1 MLQHQIASMEP
12 TDVVDVFVDANQV
25 EFERFVVKHGVTVKQ
40 SFGSL
45 HHVTISKAALLA
57 LDEMPGLR
65 NIEFYWMKGQ
75 AFNDTMLV
83 NNRVTPIHSGGN
95 PLPMPYTGKD
105 VVVGVV
111 DAGMDVYHGDFRD
124 SLGNARVLELWDQLA
139 GLKWDSTD
147 INNRSCTHQGQLAWF
162 GHGSQVTGIAAG
174 NGLAVGKY
182 KGVAP
187 ESDIV
192 AVNSDFNATNWLGT
206 VVDAFDFI
214 YRHADTLGKPV
225 VINASIGTYEGS
237 HDGLD
242 IPALMIDTMIK
253 AKKGRALVAAA
264 GNAGTVP
271 FHLRYSLSSDTNFT
285 WFKYNTT
292 TTMVFWEMWA
302 DSLDFVNA
310 SFAFG
315 ADQVSPAFKF
325 RGATAF
331 DQINNRLNQT
341 ITDSIMAGP
350 NVLAYVQTYAEYV
363 RGRYRMQVTMNNP
376 DSSGY
381 YFRFMTTGSGKFDV
395 WSPYWGGTS
404 EMVSSGLP
412 SVGAFPDI
420 QYYKRPDTLQTIVS
434 SFQCLES
441 VITVANYTNTDAYW
455 DYDTVLQVS
464 TEIRGAIANT
474 SSFGPSR
481 LGFQKPDLAATGNN
495 TMSSCDSFIVA
506 LALSNSQEY
515 NIGIGGGH
523 KKNGGTSMAAP
534 VVAGTAALM
543 LQRCPTMGWKELHDA
558 IVTTTYTDT
567 FTGSVPNNR
576 WGGGKLDAMAAISTT
591 IRDFTINPGTGNIC
605 ASDSVQVSGPPGF
618 TGFLW
623 SNGSTTASFFEDSTS
638 VFSAFADDT
647 SGCRQTSDTITLTL
661 VPAAPKLSITQSND
675 TLLVPQ
681 GYSPYQWHLNG
692 NPVGGQTNWYTVP
705 TVNGNYHV
713 TYVDS
718 NGCPGVSD
726 TISFVSG
733 LETFGSGVV
742 SIAPNPTNGHTTIN
756 FDQNWSNK
764 QIVITMNSV
773 DGSLVFNDIMTVR
786 GTQVS
791 FNVSDLANGLYF
803 LNIVGNGTRISC
815 RLSVFR

>member
-1 MLQHQIASMEP
+1 MLGRQLAGMHNGEEIE
-12 TDVVDVFVDANQV
+12 VFIEVDPLTFE
-25 EFERFVVKHGVTVKQ
+25 EFAKTHTLEVKR

-45 HHVTISKAALLA
+45 YQIRITKSDLLA
-57 LDEMPGLR
+57 LDELEGLG

-75 AFNDTMLV
+75 AMTDTMLV
-83 NNRVTPIHSGGN
+83 NNRVTSVHNGGN
-95 PLPMPYTGKD
+95 PLPTPYTGKD

-124 SLGNARVLELWDQLA
+124 STGNARVLELWDQLA
-139 GLKWDSTD
+139 GLKWDSAD
-147 INNRSCTHQGQLAWF
+147 INNRTCTHQGQLSWF
-162 GHGSQVTGIAAG
+162 GHGSQVAGIAAG

-182 KGVAP
+182 RGVAP
-187 ESDIV
+187 EADIV

-206 VVDAFDFI
+206 VVDAFDYI
-214 YRHADTLGKPV
+214 YKHADTLGKPV

-271 FHLRYSLSSDTNFT
+271 FHLRYTLSSDTNFT
-285 WFKYNTT
+285 WFKYNAS

-310 SFAFG
+310 HFAFG
-315 ADQVSPAFKF
+315 ADQVSPVFKF

-341 ITDSIMAGP
+341 ITDSIMSGS

-381 YFRFMTTGSGKFDV
+381 YFRFMTTGLGKFDV

-404 EMVSSGLP
+404 EMVTTGLP
-412 SVGAFPDI
+412 SAGVFPDI

-441 VITVANYTNTDAYW
+441 VLTVANYTNTDAYW

-464 TEIRGAIANT
+464 TEVRGQIAST

-481 LGFQKPDLAATGNN
+481 RGFRKPDLAASGNN
-495 TMSSCDSFIVA
+495 TMAACDSFIVA
-506 LALSNSQEY
+506 LALANSQQY
-515 NIGIGGGH
+515 NIGIGGAH
-523 KKNGGTSMAAP
+523 KKNGGTSMASP

-567 FTGSVPNNR
+567 FTGTVPNNR
-576 WGGGKLDAMAAISTT
+576 WGDGKLDAMAAISTT
-591 IRDFTINPGTGNIC
+591 VRDFTIQPGSGNIC
-605 ASDSVQVSGPPGF
+605 AGDSVHVRGPSGF
-618 TGFLW
+618 TGFQW
-623 SNGSTTASFFEDSTS
+623 SSGSIALDFYQDSTGM
-638 VFSAFADDT
+638 FSAFADDT
-647 SGCRQTSDTITLTL
+647 SGCRQASDTIALTL
-661 VPAAPKLSITQSND
+661 VPAAPKLTITQSND
-675 TLLVPQ
+675 TLMIPQ
-681 GYSPYQWHLNG
+681 GYAPYQWHLNG
-692 NPVGGQTNWYTVP
+692 NPVGGQTSWFTVP
-705 TVNGNYHV
+705 STNGNYHV

-726 TISFVSG
+726 TISFVSSVG
-733 LETFGSGVV
+733 GYTAGVLTV
-742 SIAPNPTNGHTTIN
+742 FPNPTNANTTVE
-756 FDQNWSNK
+756 FDQSWSNK
-764 QIVITMNSV
+764 EVSV
-773 DGSLVFNDIMTVR
+773 MLNNIDGSLVFSKELTVN
-786 GTQVS
+786 GTQLS
-791 FNVSDLANGLYF
+791 FNVSGVASGLYF
-803 LNIVGNGTRISC
+803 LNIVGNGTRYQC
-815 RLSVFR
+815 TLSVVK